1 MQGSRRLLRDS
12 MNIDELK
19 ESLRL
24 LLVNA
29 IRETG
34 QALTED
40 EIKGVLIEL
49 VESFVDE
56 VDLGYKDGY
65 PRLQ

>member
-1 MQGSRRLLRDS
+1 MDI
-12 MNIDELK
+12 NELK

-24 LLVNA
+24 LLVNTA
-29 IRETG
+29 RETE

-40 EIKGVLIEL
+40 EIKDILINL

-56 VDLGYKDGY
+56 IDLGYKNGY
-65 PRLQ
+65 PI